1 MLRIKRRKAK
11 SFQASIG
18 QIAELCDVL
27 FRGVDPKDDKEVRPG
42 WVRICAS
49 KKGQRAVE
57 AVFPSA
63 HIEWRYYTDNAL
75 GWAEFSI
82 NLPEVAGAGPDHRLP
97 LEITGGVSLDD
108 ALPDVL
114 AFLLA
119 MAAQRQGARVAVEDC
134 TGIINFYSGAEQ

>member
-18 QIAELCDVL
+18 QIAELCDVT
-27 FRGVDPKDDKEVRPG
+27 FQGVDPKDDKEGRHG
-42 WVRICAS
+42 WVTICAS

-63 HIEWRYYTDNAL
+63 HIEWRYHADNAL

-82 NLPEVAGAGPDHRLP
+82 NLPDVAGAGPDHRLP

-108 ALPDVL
+108 ALPDIL

-119 MAAQRQGARVAVEDC
+119 MAARDQGARVAVQDC
-134 TGIINFYSGAEQ
+134 TGIMNFYSGTE